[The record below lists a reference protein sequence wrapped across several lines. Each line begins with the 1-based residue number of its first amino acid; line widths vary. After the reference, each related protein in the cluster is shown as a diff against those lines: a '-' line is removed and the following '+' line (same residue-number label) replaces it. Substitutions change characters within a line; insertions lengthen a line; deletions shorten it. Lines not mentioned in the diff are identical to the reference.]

1 MRYFGA
7 VVDGFGLGGVDVKVG
22 DRVDVVV
29 ETDTVVEDFTEVVKV
44 LVEEILLELE
54 LATPGM
60 HWPGDVSHG
69 IFLPCCQDCITVIRI
84 LSLTNVARNASGLA
98 CPSCAMVSIGH
109 ESKRIT

>member
-44 LVEEILLELE
+44 LVEEILLELG

-60 HWPGDVSHG
+60 HW
-69 IFLPCCQDCITVIRI
+69 L
-84 LSLTNVARNASGLA
+84 
-98 CPSCAMVSIGH
+98 
-109 ESKRIT
+109 